1 MYRHQPAGP
10 GHRDL
15 EGEQEK
21 MRKLRRLGVAGG
33 AALLAAALIAP
44 QGVAQADTHA
54 VTDQYGA
61 AASSQVVDLHLLGRH
76 VSFGAAD
83 VNSTLDAVNKMVQ
96 AEAKGLGT
104 LLVPASQAIARF
116 NDPASVNKACALPQV
131 EQITGLL
138 SGTTDALPALPIVG
152 NLLGGGQL
160 TVGGLLPTID
170 INVGCAEA
178 NVGGDHTSFLAESVG
193 GLLQVHVKMPEL
205 ISNLVG
211 TVRGTLSGLTGQG
224 GADVLGLPVGDIL
237 GNVPVVDTVN
247 SLLGN
252 VLGGGLLSGLG
263 VDNALGIDSALG
275 LEDLTGTL
283 LNPTKT
289 VDGLLESIEQGDILK
304 IDLGV
309 STARN
314 AGDVQSYISQAVSEG
329 GTIDLM
335 PNFLGSGK
343 SLVKINILKSS
354 AKVAVDRNTMQVTP
368 EAAHTTVRIES
379 ALLPDLG
386 LASLPIVGD
395 VLGSTGLPVVDS
407 IVPMVNGLLGGVPVA
422 DDVLGGLLGLDATV
436 KGLGLT
442 MGDGYVELGPG
453 MSVSLLCDGVLA
465 PLCTEISVGAAH
477 DPMVT
482 ADGRTRV
489 ESSAVTIHL
498 LKGLNDITGML
509 PLDVPVVGDL
519 VNSLGLNLGTILGN
533 GGLGVGNIVSNLLG
547 TAGLNIG
554 EPSDVPGIKIS
565 LAHAVAEAGGEK
577 VMGATEERARDL
589 DPVAAP
595 IAAPAL
601 PRTGGLPI
609 DATAIPVLL
618 GASAGLR
625 SVVRR
630 RRRNA

>member
-10 GHRDL
+10 GQRDL

-44 QGVAQADTHA
+44 AGVANANTHT

-83 VNSTLDAVNKMVQ
+83 VNSTLDAVAKQVN

-131 EQITGLL
+131 EQITGML
-138 SGTTDALPALPIVG
+138 SGTTDGLELPVVG
-152 NLLGGGQL
+152 NLLGGGAL
-160 TVGGLLPTID
+160 SLGGLLPKLD

-178 NVGGDHTSFLAESVG
+178 NVGGNADSFLAESVG
-193 GLLQVHVKMPEL
+193 GLLQVHVAMPQIVSGL
-205 ISNLVG
+205 A
-211 TVRGTLSGLTGQG
+211 GTLRDTVNGLGV
-224 GADVLGLPVGDIL
+224 ANLPVVGGLLGANPTEAVTQALPQVNGLLQGIL
-237 GNVPVVDTVN
+237 GNLSLPVVGDVTQ
-247 SLLGN
+247 
-252 VLGGGLLSGLG
+252 VLDL
-263 VDNALGIDSALG
+263 NAIAPAIDPA
-275 LEDLTGTL
+275 T
-283 LNPTKT
+283 T
-289 VDGLLESIEQGDILK
+289 VDGLLASLENGDLIR

-314 AGDVQSYISQAVSEG
+314 AGDLSSYISQAVSEG
-329 GTIDLM
+329 GAIEIL
-335 PNFLGSGK
+335 PNLLGSGK
-343 SLVKINILKSS
+343 ALLKIDIMKSS
-354 AKVAVDRNTMQVTP
+354 AKVAIDRNKMMP
-368 EAAHTTVRIES
+368 EASAENSLVRIES

-386 LASLPIVGD
+386 LSSLPIVGGL
-395 VLGSTGLPVVDS
+395 LGSTGLPVVDS
-407 IVPMVNGLLGGVPVA
+407 VVPMVNGLLGGVPVA
-422 DDVLGGLLGLDATV
+422 DNVLGGLLGFDATV

-442 MGDGYVELGPG
+442 MGDGYIELGPG
-453 MSVSLLCDGVLA
+453 MSVSLLCDGLVA
-465 PLCTEISVGAAH
+465 PLCTEISVGAAKGAET
-477 DPMVT
+477 T
-482 ADGRTRV
+482 ADGRTRI

-498 LKGLNDITGML
+498 LKGLGSLTSNL
-509 PLDVPVVGDL
+509 PIAGDL
-519 VNSLGLNLGTILGN
+519 LGGLNLGTVLGSDLLGN
-533 GGLGVGNIVSNLLG
+533 AVGGLLG
-547 TAGLNIG
+547 GAAGLSLG
-554 EPSDVPGIKIS
+554 EPSDVPGIKLS
-565 LAHAVAEAGGEK
+565 LAHAVAEAGGTK
-577 VMGATEERARDL
+577 VMGATQEAPRSL
-589 DPVAAP
+589 DPVAGAP

-601 PRTGGLPI
+601 PRTGGLPV

-625 SVVRR
+625 GLVRR

>member
-1 MYRHQPAGP
+1 
-10 GHRDL
+10 L

-44 QGVAQADTHA
+44 QGVAQANTHT

-83 VNSTLDAVNKMVQ
+83 VTSTLDAVTKQVN

-131 EQITGLL
+131 EQITGML
-138 SGTTDALPALPIVG
+138 SGTASSLPALPLVG
-152 NLLGGGQL
+152 DLLGGGQL
-160 TVGGLLPTID
+160 TVGGLLPSID
-170 INVGCAEA
+170 VNVGCAEA
-178 NVGGDHTSFLAESVG
+178 NVGGNADSFLAESVG
-193 GLLQVHVKMPEL
+193 GLLQVHVKMPAV

-211 TVRGTLSGLTGQG
+211 TVRGTLNGITGQG
-224 GADVLGLPVGDIL
+224 GDANVLGLPVGDVL
-237 GNVPVVDTVN
+237 GNVPVMDTVN
-247 SLLGN
+247 GLLGN
-252 VLGGGLLSGLG
+252 VLGGGLLQGLP
-263 VDNALGIDSALG
+263 VANTLN
-275 LEDLTGTL
+275 LESLTGTV
-283 LNPTKT
+283 LNPTET
-289 VDGLLESIEQGDILK
+289 VDGLLQSIEQGDILK

-314 AGDVQSYISQAVSEG
+314 AGDLQSYISQAVSEG
-329 GTIDLM
+329 GAIDLL

-343 SLVKINILKSS
+343 SLLKINILKSS
-354 AKVAVDRNTMQVTP
+354 AKVAVDRTTMQVMP

-386 LASLPIVGD
+386 LAGLPIVGD
-395 VLGSTGLPVVDS
+395 VLGTTGLPVVDS
-407 IVPMVNGLLGGVPVA
+407 VVPMVNGLLGGVPVA
-422 DDVLGGLLGLDATV
+422 DDLLGGLLGLDATV

-442 MGDGYVELGPG
+442 MGDGYIELGPG
-453 MSVSLLCDGVLA
+453 MAVSLLCDGIVA

-477 DPMVT
+477 DPTTT

-498 LKGLNDITGML
+498 LKGLNDLTGQL
-509 PLDVPVVGDL
+509 PIVGGLPVISDL
-519 VNSLGLNLGTILGN
+519 MNSTGLNLGTILGN
-533 GGLGVGNIVSNLLG
+533 GGLGVGNIVSGLLG
-547 TAGLNIG
+547 SAGLNIG

-565 LAHAVAEAGGEK
+565 LAHAVAEAGGTK
-577 VMGATEERARDL
+577 VMGAAQEAPRSL
-589 DPVAAP
+589 DPVASAP
-595 IAAPAL
+595 VAAPAL
-601 PRTGGLPI
+601 PRTGGLPV

-625 SVVRR
+625 GLARR

>member
-1 MYRHQPAGP
+1 
-10 GHRDL
+10 
-15 EGEQEK
+15 
-21 MRKLRRLGVAGG
+21 MRKLRRLGVGSG

-44 QGVAQADTHA
+44 VGVAHADTTT

-76 VSFGAAD
+76 VAFGAAD
-83 VNSTLDAVNKMVQ
+83 VNSTLDAITKQVAAQ
-96 AEAKGLGT
+96 AKGVGT
-104 LLVPASQAIARF
+104 MLVPASQAIARF

-131 EQITGLL
+131 GQVTGLL
-138 SGTTDALPALPIVG
+138 SGTAQGLQLPIVNDVAG
-152 NLLGGGQL
+152 LSL
-160 TVGGLLPTID
+160 GGLLPKLD

-178 NVGGDHTSFLAESVG
+178 NVGGNADSFLAESVG

-205 ISNLVG
+205 VSGLVG
-211 TVRGTLSGLTGQG
+211 TVRGTLSSVTGQG
-224 GADVLGLPVGDIL
+224 DVLTQPVSSIL
-237 GNVPVVDTVN
+237 SNVPVVEGLNTAV
-247 SLLGN
+247 SGL
-252 VLGGGLLSGLG
+252 LGGGLLKGLP
-263 VDNALGIDSALG
+263 VANLGI
-275 LEDLTGTL
+275 EELTAKV
-283 LNPTKT
+283 LNPTQT
-289 VDGLLESIEQGDILK
+289 VDGVLQSIEQGDILS

-309 STARN
+309 ATARN
-314 AGDVQSYISQAVSEG
+314 AGDLQSYISQAVSEG
-329 GTIDLM
+329 GAINLL

-343 SLVKINILKSS
+343 SLLKINILKSS
-354 AKVAVDRNTMQVTP
+354 AKVSVDRNTMKVVP

-386 LASLPIVGD
+386 LSSLPLVGD
-395 VLGSTGLPVVDS
+395 LLGSTGLPVVDS
-407 IVPMVNGLLGGVPVA
+407 VVPMVGGLLGGVPVA
-422 DDVLGGLLGLDATV
+422 DDLVGGLLPFDATV

-442 MGDGYVELGPG
+442 AGDGFIELGPG
-453 MSVSLLCDGVLA
+453 MSVSLLCDGIVA

-477 DPMVT
+477 DPTTT

-489 ESSAVTIHL
+489 ESSAVTIHM
-498 LKGLNDITGML
+498 LKGLNDLTGNL
-509 PLDVPVVGDL
+509 PVL
-519 VNSLGLNLGTILGN
+519 SGLNLPINLGTILGN
-533 GGLGVGNIVSNLLG
+533 GSPIGGLVSGLLG
-547 TAGLNIG
+547 DTLSIG

-565 LAHAVAEAGGEK
+565 LAHAVAEAGGTK